1 MNGVVRSPL
10 ADKPLHSL
18 RHPNVAG
25 RSLAERMR
33 STTFALFGLAAA
45 AGLALVAIFAQPGGP
60 LLSPAPLPSEPSSS
74 VSRAEALEAGSA
86 PRLVVR
92 GAPLGL
98 SVSLTGSG
106 SQRGQAGAVGGAP
119 SGAPATGAIG
129 KPHSVGA
136 PPASEGESDEN
147 GGEPEATPAPQPAPV
162 PAPAS
167 SPAPE
172 SVPVSSSPPAKTP
185 AVHVSLPGHSGSSH
199 SGGKG
204 IAATV
209 HAVVPPPPPSPV
221 PVEIPPVAPGP
232 PSNPGDNGNGHGHGH
247 DK

>member
-10 ADKPLHSL
+10 ADKPFASL

-74 VSRAEALEAGSA
+74 VSRAEALGAGSA

-98 SVSLTGSG
+98 SVSLSGSG
-106 SQRGQAGAVGGAP
+106 SQRGQGGATGGAP

-136 PPASEGESDEN
+136 PPASEEGSDEN

-172 SVPVSSSPPAKTP
+172 SVPASSSPPAKTP

-199 SGGKG
+199 AGGKE

-209 HAVVPPPPPSPV
+209 HAVVPPPPPSSV

-232 PSNPGDNGNGHGHGH
+232 PSNPGDNGHGHGHGH

>member
-1 MNGVVRSPL
+1 MNAVVRFSP
-10 ADKPLHSL
+10 ANKPFPSL

-74 VSRAEALEAGSA
+74 VSRAEALRAGSA
-86 PRLVVR
+86 PRLVER
-92 GAPLGL
+92 GGPLGL
-98 SVSLTGSG
+98 SVSLSVPR
-106 SQRGQAGAVGGAP
+106 SQPGQAGATGGAP
-119 SGAPATGAIG
+119 SGAPTTGAIG
-129 KPHSVGA
+129 KPHSVGS
-136 PPASEGESDEN
+136 PPASEGGSGEN
-147 GGEPEATPAPQPAPV
+147 GGEPEAAPTPQPG
-162 PAPAS
+162 PAPAPAP

-172 SVPVSSSPPAKTP
+172 SVPVSSSPPEKNPT
-185 AVHVSLPGHSGSSH
+185 VHVSLPGHSGSSH
-199 SGGKG
+199 SGGKE

-209 HAVVPPPPPSPV
+209 HAVVPPPPPV